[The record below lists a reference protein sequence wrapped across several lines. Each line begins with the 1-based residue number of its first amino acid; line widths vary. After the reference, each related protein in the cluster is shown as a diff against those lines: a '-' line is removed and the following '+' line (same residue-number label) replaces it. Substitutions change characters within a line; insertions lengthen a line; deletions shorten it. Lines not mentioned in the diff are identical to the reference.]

1 MLKEKLFSWVSIQ
14 NRILEKQAQEENR
27 ILLEQACKELR
38 VRRRTAEVVTGEIR
52 SDDAFRRYLGTAI
65 ELGLIQEVSGR
76 LYNTK
81 RGEILSALSKT
92 DNPFKLNLAQ
102 VYLLL
107 MIILDKDYDYISSV
121 VRCSIKNGKNEYK
134 NFFESVTRIW
144 TQKLENLD
152 FKSAKAYDALKT
164 AINTK
169 WRNPKTYYR
178 DIIRA
183 SRLEWLLDLKVIE
196 YWNIKTNRVIFRE
209 NIENLLEKKNFS
221 YTFVTYMQSLLK
233 GSITYWKEIPLQKR
247 NELVDRILKRS
258 FTLFKTSDALPK
270 ISANQLLEYGLSI
283 LAESGIVCSIE
294 ELDDAVKQF
303 ILSNLDG
310 YRYVTII
317 SDADRGYIS
326 EL

>member
-1 MLKEKLFSWVSIQ
+1 MLKEKPFSRSSLQ
-14 NRILEKQAQEENR
+14 NRILEKQAENR
-27 ILLEQACKELR
+27 KLLEQACKELR
-38 VRRRTAEVVTGEIR
+38 VRRRTAELVTGEIC
-52 SDDAFRRYLGTAI
+52 SEDAFMRYLGAAI
-65 ELGLIQEVSGR
+65 ELGLMQEFPGR

-81 RGEILSALSKT
+81 RGEILSDLGKN

-102 VYLLL
+102 SYLLL
-107 MIILDKDYDYISSV
+107 MILLDKDYDYISSV

-134 NFFESVTRIW
+134 NFFDSITKIW
-144 TQKLENLD
+144 KQKLENVD
-152 FKSAKAYDALKT
+152 FTNVKAYDALRT

-169 WRNPKTYYR
+169 WKSPKSYYR
-178 DIIRA
+178 EIIRA
-183 SRLEWLLDLKVIE
+183 SRLEWLSDLKVIE

-209 NIENLLEKKNFS
+209 NIENLLGKENFS
-221 YTFVTYMQSLLK
+221 DSFVTYMQSLLK
-233 GSITYWKEIPLQKR
+233 GTITYWKEIPLQKR
-247 NELVDRILKRS
+247 NKLVDRILKRGFS
-258 FTLFKTSDALPK
+258 LFKTSDAIPK

-303 ILSNLDG
+303 ILSNLDS

-317 SDADRGYIS
+317 SEADRGYIS